1 MTGPTPNA
9 NILEI
14 VPYKG
19 GQKLEHGWKL
29 SSNENPLG
37 CSPAAQK
44 AVAKVTE
51 TLELY
56 PDGSAYALRQA
67 IAAKYGID
75 ADRIVCGAGSDEI
88 FQLLGRAYLSTGDEI
103 VQSQH
108 GFLVYRLVAQQS
120 GAKTISAPEKDLRSD
135 VDAMLERVTDKTKI
149 VFLANP
155 NNPTGSYISYS
166 EVKRLHAG
174 LPENVLLVLDGAY
187 AEYVRNNDYSA
198 GMELAGEEANVVVTR
213 TFSKIHGLAGLRLG
227 WAYGP
232 QSVIDAIH
240 RVRGPFNVTSAAQAA
255 GIAAIEDDAFVAKSL
270 EHNETELA
278 RVDAAMIAAGFKT
291 YPSVGNFILVEFE
304 DAQGRRAEDA
314 DNFLRSRGIVVRD
327 VKVYGLPNCL
337 RVSIG
342 TREGND
348 DVIAAVQAFAEA

>member
-1 MTGPTPNA
+1 MSGPAPNP

-14 VPYKG
+14 TPYKG
-19 GQKLEHGWKL
+19 GQKLDHGWKL

-37 CSPAAQK
+37 CSLAVQAAISN
-44 AVAKVTE
+44 VAK

-56 PDGSAYALRQA
+56 PDGGAYELRQA
-67 IAAKYGID
+67 ISAKYGID
-75 ADRIVCGAGSDEI
+75 ADRIVCGSGSDEI
-88 FQLLGRAYLSTGDEI
+88 FQLLGKAYLSPGDEI
-103 VQSQH
+103 LQSQH

-120 GAKTISAPEKDLRSD
+120 GAITVSAPETDLKTD

-187 AEYVRNNDYSA
+187 AEYVRTNDYSA
-198 GMELAGEEANVVVTR
+198 GMELAGETSNVLVTR

-232 QSVIDAIH
+232 AHIIDALH
-240 RVRGPFNVTSAAQAA
+240 RVRGPFNVNSVAMAA
-255 GIAAIEDDAFVAKSL
+255 GVAAINDDAFMAKSVS
-270 EHNETELA
+270 HNEDELA
-278 RVDAAMIAAGFKT
+278 RLMTAIEALGFKT
-291 YPSVGNFILVEFE
+291 YPSVCNFLLVEFE
-304 DAQGRRAEDA
+304 DREGRRSVDA
-314 DNFLRSRGIVVRD
+314 DAFLRNRGIVVRD
-327 VKVYGLPNCL
+327 VKVYGLPRCL
-337 RVSIG
+337 RVSVG
-342 TREGND
+342 TREAND
-348 DVIAAVQAFAEA
+348 DVIAAFEAFAKS